1 MEVGHDDHG
10 GEHGDDGEVG
20 EDRASH
26 QAVVGVGGLHLL
38 AARRTFHRGEIS
50 PGLCVYLHTNAGGL
64 GLEFGELRKVVEHQ
78 GGVDR
83 SNSWDTHC

>member
-20 EDRASH
+20 EGGAGH

-38 AARRTFHRGEIS
+38 TAGTTFHRGEIS
-50 PGLCVYLHTNAGGL
+50 LGLFVYLHPNAGGL
-64 GLEFGELRKVVEHQ
+64 LEFGEL
-78 GGVDR
+78 
-83 SNSWDTHC
+83 